1 MKPQMNQRKPLKG
14 RNRVVNRDAAST
26 DPTASHP
33 ATVPRML
40 RRTTRQSFMDVDL
53 QYMLRCDPNTPN
65 PFQNSSPQLS
75 DPPSLFRPLPPVAA
89 AAHAIAHGAA
99 PWTFH
104 EAARLQKEQED
115 LRVQYLQFL
124 HQLHIANPHGFLAH
138 MNTFATEYP
147 QEFLQ
152 LQSYIQFQEKL
163 AHDQREQQHKQEELM
178 RYQIELEKRNKAE
191 QDLRQFQ
198 EFQEMQEKKIQQQ
211 KQETLLQEW
220 LIQRQQQ
227 RASNRNELDLA
238 DLFTLAFKRD
248 HQLVSKV
255 ASSPGGIDMLLTP
268 QQQFEFGVFL
278 QAHQQAEDEKKRK
291 EIMSGFAFQNSA
303 SNPLF
308 GISPKFGTPTPVTGL
323 EPSTVSQDG
332 SNLRI
337 LIVHTRWNSA
347 IVQGLVSGA
356 KKAMIEQHNVKPENI
371 VIESVPGAYE
381 LPFAAKKLI
390 EVSQIRAAE
399 GANDLMGNVN
409 LLDGLNLS
417 SSAAP
422 ASTVSANPAGSKQA
436 FDAVICIGVLI
447 KGSTMHFE
455 YICEAVTQG
464 IMRVGLDSGL
474 PVIFGVLTCLNE
486 EQALSRAGMD
496 KEGKGHNHGL
506 DWGSGAVEMALLKSR
521 TL

>member
-14 RNRVVNRDAAST
+14 RNRVVNRDVASI
-26 DPTASHP
+26 DPAPSHP

-65 PFQNSSPQLS
+65 PFQNSSPLLS

-163 AHDQREQQHKQEELM
+163 AHDQREQHRKQEELM
-178 RYQIELEKRNKAE
+178 QYQIELEKRNKAE

-198 EFQEMQEKKIQQQ
+198 EFQEMQEKKNQQQ

-220 LIQRQQQ
+220 LVRRQQQ

-248 HQLVSKV
+248 HQLVNKV
-255 ASSPGGIDMLLTP
+255 TSSPGGIDMLLTP
-268 QQQFEFGVFL
+268 QQQFEFGQFL
-278 QAHQQAEDEKKRK
+278 QAHQQAEDEKRRK
-291 EIMSGFAFQNSA
+291 ELLMSGFAFQNSA
-303 SNPLF
+303 SSMNPIF
-308 GISPKFGTPTPVTGL
+308 GISPKFDTPV
-323 EPSTVSQDG
+323 PVTVNDG
-332 SNLRI
+332 PRRSDRI
-337 LIVHTRWNSA
+337 
-347 IVQGLVSGA
+347 G
-356 KKAMIEQHNVKPENI
+356 
-371 VIESVPGAYE
+371 
-381 LPFAAKKLI
+381 
-390 EVSQIRAAE
+390 
-399 GANDLMGNVN
+399 
-409 LLDGLNLS
+409 
-417 SSAAP
+417 
-422 ASTVSANPAGSKQA
+422 
-436 FDAVICIGVLI
+436 
-447 KGSTMHFE
+447 
-455 YICEAVTQG
+455 
-464 IMRVGLDSGL
+464 
-474 PVIFGVLTCLNE
+474 
-486 EQALSRAGMD
+486 SRAPT
-496 KEGKGHNHGL
+496 
-506 DWGSGAVEMALLKSR
+506 R
-521 TL
+521 YF